1 MTDLDALKGIPIASV
16 AAVLKIRILA
26 NGRGRCPLPGHEDRN
41 PSFALR
47 FKTNRFRCFAC
58 GRHGSVIDLV
68 MEIECLDFT
77 GACRWLRERFSDRAA
92 DGRSIA
98 HRMSSRH
105 LSRSRFSRPRV
116 ADTELAAD
124 PEVFGWLLAQSPLQA
139 SGRSYLASRDIG
151 DATIDHFR
159 VGQIGDRASLLSDAC
174 ARFGEERLKSCGIV
188 AEGRFGARLVF
199 PSGYLLFPFLESV
212 AVLYLQAR
220 RADNG
225 AEHRWLC
232 PAKLPPPA
240 FNLDALASASRSIL
254 ICEGV
259 TDVLSAR
266 EMGKDALGL
275 LGASSQLNPAV
286 IAKLKRRNVIVIG
299 DADAPGQKF
308 ARTLVDTL
316 GASGITA
323 VSRLPPG
330 GANDLNAYLQLR
342 RSEAA

>member
-1 MTDLDALKGIPIASV
+1 M
-16 AAVLKIRILA
+16 
-26 NGRGRCPLPGHEDRN
+26 
-41 PSFALR
+41 
-47 FKTNRFRCFAC
+47 
-58 GRHGSVIDLV
+58 
-68 MEIECLDFT
+68 
-77 GACRWLRERFSDRAA
+77 
-92 DGRSIA
+92 A
-98 HRMSSRH
+98 H
-105 LSRSRFSRPRV
+105 
-116 ADTELAAD
+116 TELSAD

-139 SGRSYLASRDIG
+139 SGRSYLALRGIG

-159 VGQIGDRASLLSDAC
+159 IGQIGDRASVLSDAC
-174 ARFGEERLKSCGIV
+174 ARFGEERLKRCGIV
-188 AEGRFGARLVF
+188 AAGRFGPRLVF
-199 PSGYLLFPFLESV
+199 PPGYLLFPFLEGV
-212 AVLYLQAR
+212 EVLYLQAR

-225 AEHRWLC
+225 ADHRWLC
-232 PAKLPPPA
+232 LAKLPPPA
-240 FNLDALASASRSIL
+240 FNLDALTGASRSIL

-275 LGASSQLNPAV
+275 LGANSQLDSAV

-308 ARTLVDTL
+308 ARTLVDIL

>member
-1 MTDLDALKGIPIASV
+1 MAGLDALKAIPIASV
-16 AAVLKIRILA
+16 AAGLKIRLLA

-47 FKTNRFRCFAC
+47 LTTNSFRCFAC

-68 MEIECLDFT
+68 MEIECLDFA
-77 GACRWLRERFSDRAA
+77 GACCWLRERYGVGAA
-92 DGRSIA
+92 NGRSNA
-98 HRMSSRH
+98 RGMSSRV
-105 LSRSRFSRPRV
+105 LSRSKPQRHTA

-124 PEVFGWLLAQSPLQA
+124 PEVFRWLLARSPLQA
-139 SGRSYLASRDIG
+139 GGRSYLAMRGIG
-151 DATIDHFR
+151 DETIDSFR
-159 VGQIGDRASLLSDAC
+159 VGQIGDRASVLREAC
-174 ARFGEERLKSCGIV
+174 ALFGESRLKRCGIV

-199 PSGYLLFPFLESV
+199 PSGYLLFPFIEGG

-220 RADNG
+220 RADND
-225 AEHRWLC
+225 AEQRWLC

-266 EMGKDALGL
+266 ELGKDALGL
-275 LGASSQLNPAV
+275 LGANSQLDPAV

-308 ARTLVDTL
+308 ARTLVDML

>member
-1 MTDLDALKGIPIASV
+1 MADLDALKAIPIATV
-16 AAVLKIRILA
+16 AAGLKIRLLT
-26 NGRGRCPLPGHEDRN
+26 NGRGRCPLPGHEDHN

-47 FKTNRFRCFAC
+47 FTTNSFRCFAC

-68 MEIECLDFT
+68 MEIERLDFT
-77 GACRWLRERFSDRAA
+77 GACRWLRERFGDGVA
-92 DGRSIA
+92 DGRSNPR
-98 HRMSSRH
+98 RMSSRH
-105 LSRSRFSRPRV
+105 LSRSSSRRFTA

-124 PEVFGWLLAQSPLQA
+124 PEVFGWLLAQSPLQV
-139 SGRSYLASRDIG
+139 SGRSYLALRGISDGTISR
-151 DATIDHFR
+151 FR
-159 VGQIGDRASLLSDAC
+159 VGQIGDRASHLREAYAL
-174 ARFGEERLKSCGIV
+174 FGGERLKRCGIV
-188 AEGRFGARLVF
+188 AEGRFGPRLVF
-199 PSGYLLFPFLESV
+199 PSGYLLFPFLEGS

-225 AEHRWLC
+225 VEHRWFC

-240 FNLDALASASRSIL
+240 YNLDALASASRSIL

-259 TDVLSAR
+259 TDVLSAG

-275 LGASSQLNPAV
+275 LGANSHIDPAV
-286 IAKLKRRNVIVIG
+286 VAKLKRLNVIVIG

-308 ARTLVDTL
+308 ARTLVDAL